1 MLIWQLGGKSGLGAQ
16 KVVAN
21 FSDLETA
28 AIQRD
33 KELAEAAASM
43 NVSAAASTKRPTS
56 EKQKYVEKCWF
67 LLI

>member
-1 MLIWQLGGKSGLGAQ
+1 LGGKSGLGAQ

-43 NVSAAASTKRPTS
+43 SVSSAAASTKRPTN
-56 EKQKYVEKCWF
+56 EKQK
-67 LLI
+67 